1 MESSIKSAHC
11 GLCHHNCHLSA
22 GQTGLC
28 GVREGD
34 GVGVKSLVYGK
45 LVAENVD
52 PVEKK
57 PLFHV
62 LPGSLTYSIAT
73 PGCNFRCTHCQNSSI
88 SQVDGDLTR
97 WLHKGRNVSD
107 RLPADV
113 VDRAISSGCTSLSYT
128 YVEPTIFY
136 EYAYDCAKLA
146 HEKGLGNIFVS
157 NGYMSPEALAKLAPF
172 LTAINIDL
180 KSWSDVFYKKVCGAR
195 VEPVLENIKKCVEL
209 GLWVEVTTLL
219 IPGMNDSE
227 EELKEI
233 AAFITALDSH
243 IPWHVTAFYPA
254 YKMGHLP
261 PTPIASI
268 DRAVRIGKDAG
279 LKYVYSGNVSG
290 GDGTSSFCHQCG
302 DNLIGRNHFT
312 LMHNSM
318 VNGCCPS
325 CKTPMAGVWSLD

>member
-1 MESSIKSAHC
+1 MDSSTTAVNC
-11 GLCHHNCHLSA
+11 GLCHHNCQLRT
-22 GQTGLC
+22 GQVGLC

-34 GVGVKSLVYGK
+34 GKRVKSLVYGK

-73 PGCNFRCTHCQNSSI
+73 PGCNFRCMHCQNSSI
-88 SQVDGDLTR
+88 SQLDGDFSV
-97 WLHKGRNVSD
+97 WLNKGRTVKS
-107 RLPADV
+107 RSPAEV
-113 VDRAISSGCTSLSYT
+113 VERAMKSGCMSLSYT
-128 YVEPTIFY
+128 YVEPTIFF

-146 HEKGLGNIFVS
+146 HQKGLGNLFVS
-157 NGYMSPEALAKLAPF
+157 NGYMSATTLESLAPY

-180 KSWSDVFYKKVCGAR
+180 KSWSDLFYKKVCGAR
-195 VEPVLENIKKCVEL
+195 VAPVLENIRKCVEL

-227 EELKEI
+227 EELQEI
-233 AAFITALDSH
+233 AAFLTKLDAD

-261 PTPIASI
+261 PTPIATI
-268 DRAVRIGKDAG
+268 DRAVQIGRDAG

-290 GDGTSSFCHQCG
+290 GEGTSSFCHNCG
-302 DNLIGRNHFT
+302 ENLIGRNHFT
-312 LMHNSM
+312 LMHNRM
-318 VNGCCPS
+318 RDGGCPS
-325 CKTPMAGVWSLD
+325 CKTPMAGIWSLH